1 MVLKKNEIGVWLFA
15 ALLLM
20 GCGSKGEVK
29 RDADGKEVLSGYIT
43 LSGAFALYP
52 LAIQWAD
59 EFHRLHPDVD
69 IDISAGG
76 AGKGITDVL
85 ADQVDIAMV
94 SRELKPQEIKK
105 GAFAF
110 AVAKDAVVPT
120 INARNPVYKELV
132 QSGISQEAAK
142 GLWNGTIC
150 SWDEVLGI
158 SKKMSLQS
166 IISQDSD
173 RDSQSS
179 PSKNSDRQSQG
190 SASQSTAVP
199 SSSKVNVYTR
209 SDACGAAETWAKF
222 LGSKQEDLK
231 GTGVFGD
238 PGIAETLQKDVNGIG
253 FNNIGYAYNDKTH
266 KPTKGIAILPID
278 VNNNGKIDAD
288 ERFYDTMDQLMDAIS
303 KGKYPSPPARNLYL
317 VTAGKPKN
325 PVVKAFLKFVITKG
339 QKAAAPAGYV
349 VINEQ
354 QQKKGLRNL

>member
-1 MVLKKNEIGVWLFA
+1 MKKTIIGA
-15 ALLLM
+15 ALLSALLLT
-20 GCGSKGEVK
+20 GCGSKGEVR
-29 RDADGKEVLSGYIT
+29 RDASGKEVLSGYIT

-94 SRELKPQEIKK
+94 SRELKSQEKER

-120 INARNPVYKELV
+120 INANNPVYKELMQV
-132 QSGISQEAAK
+132 GLTQEAAK
-142 GLWNGTIC
+142 GLWDGTIH
-150 SWDEVLGI
+150 SWGEVLA
-158 SKKMSLQS
+158 SHAASS
-166 IISQDSD
+166 IA
-173 RDSQSS
+173 
-179 PSKNSDRQSQG
+179 
-190 SASQSTAVP
+190 SASAQASA
-199 SSSKVNVYTR
+199 KVNVYTR

-222 LGSKQEDLK
+222 LGAKQEDLK

-278 VNNNGKIDAD
+278 VNNNGKIDEE
-288 ERFYDTMDQLMDAIS
+288 ERFYETMDQLMDAIS
-303 KGKYPSPPARNLYL
+303 QGKYPSPPARNLYL

-339 QKAAAPAGYV
+339 QKAAAPAGFV
-349 VINEQ
+349 VINEK
-354 QQKKGLRNL
+354 QQKEGLKNL

>member
-1 MVLKKNEIGVWLFA
+1 MRKIILGIGTLLIGGT
-15 ALLLM
+15 LLLAS
-20 GCGSKGEVK
+20 CGSKGEVK

-94 SRELKPQEIKK
+94 SRELKPAEVEK
-105 GAFAF
+105 GAFAY

-120 INARNPVYKELV
+120 INAANPLYKELM
-132 QSGISQEAAK
+132 QTGLTQEAAK
-142 GLWNGTIC
+142 GLWNGSIH
-150 SWDEVLGI
+150 SWGEVV
-158 SKKMSLQS
+158 KT
-166 IISQDSD
+166 
-173 RDSQSS
+173 
-179 PSKNSDRQSQG
+179 N
-190 SASQSTAVP
+190 STA
-199 SSSKVNVYTR
+199 KVNVYTR

-222 LGSKQEDLK
+222 LDSKQEDLK

-266 KPTKGIAILPID
+266 KPMRGIAILPID
-278 VNNNGKIDAD
+278 VNKNGKIDAD
-288 ERFYDTMDQLMDAIS
+288 ERFYDTMDQLMAAIS
-303 KGKYPSPPARNLYL
+303 EGRYPSPPARNLYL
-317 VTAGKPKN
+317 VTAGKSKN
-325 PVVKAFLKFVITKG
+325 PVVREFLKYVITKG
-339 QKAAAPAGYV
+339 QKLTAPAGFV
-349 VINEQ
+349 NINKE
-354 QQKKGLRNL
+354 QQKKGLENL

>member
-1 MVLKKNEIGVWLFA
+1 MIIQNDMKRQDKKKKNVVVGLFLLA
-15 ALLLM
+15 ALLLV
-20 GCGSKGEVK
+20 GCGSRGEVK
-29 RDADGKEVLSGYIT
+29 RDANGKQVLSGYIT

-94 SRELKPQEIKK
+94 SRELKPQEREK
-105 GAFAF
+105 GAFPF

-120 INARNPVYKELV
+120 INAQNPVYNELM
-132 QSGISQEAAK
+132 QK
-142 GLWNGTIC
+142 GLTQDVAVKLWNGTIH
-150 SWDEVLGI
+150 SWGEVV
-158 SKKMSLQS
+158 
-166 IISQDSD
+166 
-173 RDSQSS
+173 
-179 PSKNSDRQSQG
+179 KNN
-190 SASQSTAVP
+190 STA
-199 SSSKVNVYTR
+199 KVNVYTR

-222 LGSKQEDLK
+222 LDAKQEDLK

-266 KPTKGIAILPID
+266 LPMKGIAILPID
-278 VNNNGKIDAD
+278 VNKNGKIDED
-288 ERFYDTMDQLMDAIS
+288 ERFYGTMDQLMAAIS
-303 KGKYPSPPARNLYL
+303 AGKYPSPPARNLYL

-339 QKAAAPAGYV
+339 QKAAAPAGFV
-349 VINEQ
+349 VINQQ
-354 QQKKGLRNL
+354 QQKEGLVSLQ

>member
-1 MVLKKNEIGVWLFA
+1 MVLNKTIGICILS
-15 ALLLM
+15 ALLLT

-29 RDADGKEVLSGYIT
+29 RDANGKEVLSGYIT

-94 SRELKPQEIKK
+94 SRELKPQERDK

-110 AVAKDAVVPT
+110 AVAKDAVVPS
-120 INARNPVYKELV
+120 INAMNPVCKVLM
-132 QSGISQEAAK
+132 QTGLTQEAAK
-142 GLWNGTIC
+142 GLWNGTIR
-150 SWDEVLGI
+150 SWDEVLEI
-158 SKKMSLQS
+158 SKRLS
-166 IISQDSD
+166 SQESG
-173 RDSQSS
+173 SQ
-179 PSKNSDRQSQG
+179 K
-190 SASQSTAVP
+190 SAAST
-199 SSSKVNVYTR
+199 SFKVNVYTR

-222 LGSKQEDLK
+222 LNSKQEDLK

-325 PVVKAFLKFVITKG
+325 PVIKAFLKFVITKG

-349 VINEQ
+349 VINEE
-354 QQKKGLRNL
+354 QQKTGLRNL

>member
-1 MVLKKNEIGVWLFA
+1 MRKTILGLGTLLIGGT
-15 ALLLM
+15 LLLAS
-20 GCGSKGEVK
+20 CGSKGEVK

-94 SRELKPQEIKK
+94 SRELKPAEEER
-105 GAFAF
+105 GAFAY

-120 INARNPVYKELV
+120 INATNPVYKELM
-132 QSGISQEAAK
+132 QTGLTQEAAK
-142 GLWNGTIC
+142 GLWNGSIR
-150 SWDEVLGI
+150 SWGEVLAI
-158 SKKMSLQS
+158 SKKLA
-166 IISQDSD
+166 
-173 RDSQSS
+173 
-179 PSKNSDRQSQG
+179 
-190 SASQSTAVP
+190 SASSVSKEPASAASV
-199 SSSKVNVYTR
+199 SSSADGSKVNVYTR

-222 LGSKQEDLK
+222 LDSKQEDLK

-266 KPTKGIAILPID
+266 KPMKGIAILPID
-278 VNNNGKIDAD
+278 VNKNGKIDAD
-288 ERFYDTMDQLMDAIS
+288 ERFYDTMDQLMSAIS
-303 KGKYPSPPARNLYL
+303 EGKYPSPPARNLYL
-317 VTAGKPKN
+317 VTAGKSKN
-325 PVVKAFLKFVITKG
+325 PVIREFLKYVITKG
-339 QKAAAPAGYV
+339 QKLTAPAGFV
-349 VINEQ
+349 NINKE
-354 QQKKGLRNL
+354 QQKKGLENL